1 MSSPDEFSIIDTAE
15 LANLRATVEEL
26 KNRSPESLTDHWV
39 TRAKK
44 AEAELAN
51 LRATVEAKTERIQT
65 LATTLVERDEHI
77 ARLRKQVSQQN
88 IDQMRQEDAKILGLI
103 QTGNTAYGALV
114 EQNRELKAD
123 LASVTIKLDF
133 NYNQSVKHS
142 QRADNLLAQLNA
154 AERREATLERQI
166 ARLQSELTHALSKCR
181 HGIVMKMQPDGS
193 YNIKIN
199 NGPESFTVN
208 S

>member
-44 AEAELAN
+44 AEASLHINASRIAN
-51 LRATVEAKTERIQT
+51 YRDQIDNLQQRLRERDATVE
-65 LATTLVERDEHI
+65 
-77 ARLRKQVSQQN
+77 RLRKQVSQQN
-88 IDQMRQEDAKILGLI
+88 IDRMNPEDAKLLGLI

-123 LASVTIKLDF
+123 LASMTIKRDF
-133 NYNQSVKHS
+133 DYNQSVKHS
-142 QRADNLLAQLNA
+142 QRADNLSAQLHA

-166 ARLQSELTHALSKCR
+166 SRLQYELTQGTVCR

-199 NGPESFTVN
+199 NGPESFTVK

>member
-1 MSSPDEFSIIDTAE
+1 MNPDNFPELSIIDTAE
-15 LANLRATVEEL
+15 LANLRATLVEREKQIERL
-26 KNRSPESLTDHWV
+26 RQDGDLRQSNV
-39 TRAKK
+39 A
-44 AEAELAN
+44 

-103 QTGNTAYGALV
+103 QTGNTTYGSLI
-114 EQNRELKAD
+114 EQNRKLKAD
-123 LASVTIKLDF
+123 LEKMTIKRDF
-133 NYNQSVKHS
+133 DYNQSVKHS
-142 QRADNLLAQLNA
+142 QRADNLSAQLHA

-166 ARLQSELTHALSKCR
+166 SRLQYELTQGTVCR

>member
-1 MSSPDEFSIIDTAE
+1 MNPDNFPELSIIDTAE
-15 LANLRATVEEL
+15 LANLRASVV
-26 KNRSPESLTDHWV
+26 D
-39 TRAKK
+39 
-44 AEAELAN
+44 
-51 LRATVEAKTERIQT
+51 KTERIQT

-88 IDQMRQEDAKILGLI
+88 IDQMRQEDAKILGLT
-103 QTGNTAYGALV
+103 QTVNTAYGALV
-114 EQNRELKAD
+114 EQNRKLKAD
-123 LASVTIKLDF
+123 LEKMTIKRDF
-133 NYNQSVKHS
+133 DYNQSVKHS
-142 QRADNLLAQLNA
+142 QRADAILANLSA